1 VRNRSRVTLAARA
14 LRGALACA
22 CAASLACASPATS
35 QASAAPELG
44 KAAASGAAAAAGE
57 AWIPS
62 WVSTQQPTSPE
73 NMPPAPGLVAG
84 TLRQIA
90 QPALGG
96 RRVRVGFSNRFGE
109 GPLSLRA
116 VHIAPASGG
125 AAIAAGGM
133 GLTFDGRPSVIVQQ
147 GASVLSDPVEMP
159 VRPFEN
165 LAVTAA
171 FAAVPS
177 AVTGHAGSRTR
188 SFLQTGA
195 DVGAADLPEA
205 VPIEHWYFLDRI
217 DVWTDA
223 RARAVVVLGD
233 SITDGRG
240 STTDANDRWPNL
252 LARRLLAEPATA
264 RVAVLNQGAGG
275 NRVLRDGIGPNML
288 ARFDRDVLAVPRVR
302 WLVVLAGIND
312 IGTATGARAR
322 GEPAASARDLIAA
335 YRQMLARAHDHGM
348 LVYGATLLPF
358 EGFAAYYSTE
368 AEADRQALNTWIRSS
383 GELDGV
389 IDFDAAARDPQA
401 PTRLAPAVDGGDHLH
416 PSAPGYRVMAQAVDL
431 GLFR

>member
-1 VRNRSRVTLAARA
+1 MKRFRVTLAARA
-14 LRGALACA
+14 FGTLACVYA
-22 CAASLACASPATS
+22 VSLACTSKPYAPATAGATSAAEGGSGPSPATP
-35 QASAAPELG
+35 AE
-44 KAAASGAAAAAGE
+44 E
-57 AWIPS
+57 AWIPT

-73 NMPPAPGLVAG
+73 NMPPAPGLAG
-84 TLRQIA
+84 ATLRQIA

-109 GPLSLRA
+109 GPLGLRA
-116 VHIAPASGG
+116 AHIAPAQGG
-125 AAIAAGGM
+125 AAISAAGASV
-133 GLTFDGRPSVIVQQ
+133 TFDGQPSVIVQQ
-147 GASVLSDPVEMP
+147 GASVLSDPVDMP
-159 VRPFEN
+159 VRAFEN

-171 FAAVPS
+171 FDALPQS
-177 AVTGHAGSRTR
+177 VTGHAGSRTR
-188 SFLQTGA
+188 SFLQPGV
-195 DVGAADLPEA
+195 DVSAADLPGA
-205 VPIEHWYFLDRI
+205 VPVEHWYFLDRI
-217 DVWTDA
+217 DVWADA

-240 STTDANDRWPNL
+240 STTDANNRWPNL

-288 ARFDRDVLAVPRVR
+288 ARFDRDVLSVPRAR

-322 GEPAASARDLIAA
+322 GEPAASARELIAA

-358 EGFAAYYSTE
+358 EGFGAYYGPE
-368 AEADRQALNTWIRSS
+368 AEADRQALNGWIRS

-389 IDFDAAARDPQA
+389 IDFDAAARDPGA

-416 PSAPGYRVMAQAVDL
+416 PSAAGYRIMADSVDL
-431 GLFR
+431 ALFR